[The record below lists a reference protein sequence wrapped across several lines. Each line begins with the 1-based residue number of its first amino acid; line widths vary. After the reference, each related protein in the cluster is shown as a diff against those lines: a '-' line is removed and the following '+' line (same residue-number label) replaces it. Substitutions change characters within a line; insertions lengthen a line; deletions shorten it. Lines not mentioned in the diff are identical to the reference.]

1 MSGKTN
7 DGFNLPPILTN
18 AEGKIRR
25 AGFEF
30 EYTGLDV
37 PRSAEAVRA
46 VFGGSCEEDGT
57 FIRHVRTAEFGTFS
71 VEIDTS
77 ILKEKKYEPALRA
90 IGFDLNESDS
100 KSLEHKLV
108 RLFST
113 LVPFEIS
120 TPPIPLER
128 LGLVEQLQNELRVRG
143 AKGTKASIFY
153 AFGFHIN
160 IELPSRDVRLIQN
173 VLRAFVLLYPWI
185 KRRVDVDL
193 TRKLSPYIHPFS
205 DEYVRLILSEDYPT
219 SADKFVEDYLHYNPT
234 RNRALDLLPV
244 LATLDEAK
252 VMANAAEPTLVKPR
266 PAFHYRMPNC
276 LLDDP
281 EWSIKREWNT
291 WVAVERLAGD
301 ETKLLRMAEDYRDA
315 ERQSFKPFY
324 DKWPSV
330 LEHYMN

>member
-18 AEGKIRR
+18 ADGKLRR

-37 PRSAEAVRA
+37 PRSAEAVTA
-46 VFGGSCEEDGT
+46 VFGGTSEDDGT
-57 FIRHVRTAEFGTFS
+57 FLRCLRTEFGEFS

-77 ILKEKKYEPALRA
+77 ILKQKKYEPALRA
-90 IGFDLNESDS
+90 IGLDLDESNS
-100 KSLEHKLV
+100 KSLEDTLV
-108 RLFST
+108 KLFST

-120 TPPIPLER
+120 TPPIPIDS
-128 LGLVEQLQNELRVRG
+128 LGLIEQLQNELRGRG

-160 IELPSRDVRLIQN
+160 IEIPSTDATLLQN
-173 VLRAFVLLYPWI
+173 ILRSFVLLYPWI
-185 KRRVDVDL
+185 KKRVDVDL
-193 TRKLSPYIHPFS
+193 TRRLSPYVHPFP
-205 DEYVRLILSEDYPT
+205 DEYVRLILSEEYPT
-219 SADKFVEDYLHYNPT
+219 TSVEFVEDYLLHNPT

-244 LATLDEAK
+244 LATIDEEK
-252 VMANAAEPTLVKPR
+252 VIAHASEPSLVKPR

-281 EWSIKREWNT
+281 SWSIKREWNT
-291 WVAVERLAGD
+291 WVAVERLAAD
-301 ETKLLRMAEDYRDA
+301 ETKLLKMVEDYRDA
-315 ERQSFKPFY
+315 ERHSFKPFY

-330 LEHYMN
+330 LEHYMS